1 MAVASVHLLLLA
13 AVLSAS
19 SSCTAAHAG
28 ASFNGSFEGGNL
40 DPVATRWTAKNTM
53 AYLGEVKCGPASTKC
68 SPYTNWAYFSV
79 NNVSTADNTTLI
91 TLSHEWLSTPFF
103 SYTNGDDGTDW
114 HRFPTSMNGRTVHRF
129 ERPLVYIAFSIPYV
143 QRQRTRLF
151 HDLEQLGSV
160 GGARVDGF
168 TLANSEAGH
177 AISAVNISSAAPAL
191 EKKALVWMHA
201 RQHAWE
207 SGSSWAIDGVA
218 RFAASAAGTDFRAAA
233 DVVIIPIMD
242 IDNVVVG
249 GGGKDQEP
257 VDFNRD
263 WCPLGQVGRNGRGD
277 QYNCTSQ
284 WKAIQASIEA
294 LGASMSS
301 GRYSDLIFVDSHS
314 PGDAGEPAQIWHECL
329 TGGPTAVSS
338 GARGR
343 LQHYKAALRQHSEGC
358 GRLQY
363 TGWCAEMGP
372 T

>member
-1 MAVASVHLLLLA
+1 MGAVAPLLVVLL
-13 AVLSAS
+13 VPS
-19 SSCTAAHAG
+19 STGPAG
-28 ASFNGSFEGGNL
+28 MSSFNVSFEGGNA
-40 DPVATRWTAKNTM
+40 DPVATRWLAKNTL
-53 AYLGEVKCGPASTKC
+53 AYRGEVKCGPASTKC

-79 NNVSTADNTTLI
+79 NNVSTNEDTTLV
-91 TLSHEWLSTPFF
+91 TLSHEWLSAPFF
-103 SYTNGDDGTDW
+103 SYTNGDDGMDW
-114 HRFPTSMNGRTVHRF
+114 RRFPTSTSGRTVYRF
-129 ERPLVYIAFSIPYV
+129 EQPLVYVAFSIPYV
-143 QRQRTRLF
+143 QRQRSRLAL
-151 HDLEQLGSV
+151 DLKRLGSAS
-160 GGARVDGF
+160 GARVDEF

-177 AISAVNISSAAPAL
+177 AISGVNISSAAEA
-191 EKKALVWMHA
+191 KKALVWMHA

-207 SGSSWAIDGVA
+207 SGSSWVIDGVG
-218 RFAASAAGTDFRAAA
+218 RFAASAAGSRLRAAA

-249 GGGKDQEP
+249 GAGKDQEP

-263 WCPLGQVGRNGRGD
+263 WCPVGHVERNGQGN

-284 WKAIQASIEA
+284 WKAVQASAEA
-294 LGASMSS
+294 LGAAMSS

-314 PGDAGEPAQIWHECL
+314 PGDAEEPAQIWHECL

-343 LQHYKAALRQHSEGC
+343 LQHYKAALRQHSADC
-358 GRLQY
+358 GRLHY